1 MKRINLLLLISLPLA
16 ILLGSCQK
24 NEYIVPN
31 KTIITELRPGSWVTS
46 DNGRTYSA
54 AIDMPEIDN
63 YFNERG
69 GVLVYASFGN
79 QVYEQLPQ
87 VYDGVAYSY
96 TTQPGQI
103 IIDVQ
108 SSDGIDILENP
119 PGSMTIKIVLIE
131 SN

>member
-1 MKRINLLLLISLPLA
+1 MKKVNLLLITLPLIILIS
-16 ILLGSCQK
+16 SCQK
-24 NEYIVPN
+24 NEYVVPN
-31 KTIITELRPGSWVTS
+31 RTIITELKPGNWITS

-79 QVYEQLPQ
+79 QVFEQLPQ

-103 IIDVQ
+103 VIDVQ
-108 SSDGIDILENP
+108 SSDGIVIIENP